1 MYTSIPTNPFVW
13 QMVAEIVYMSTLDTS
28 QYQHTQS
35 RQPQRELSDIEKN
48 AVRYAAGFVVRKL
61 RRSFEKQKQDRSV
74 LVACLNQLIYDPT
87 DLDDPDVAAEP
98 EVEDMDY
105 EAYTKVWLS
114 RTNRGGLL
122 QVTNDTFALF
132 WEIELVVYDLLQK
145 LLSGQKKS
153 VSELTLITM
162 EDVDI
167 QFIWS
172 VVSNLEEEE
181 AAAKELLSHIVREW
195 VVLRGHSLCSCII
208 EKYKRAMDEL
218 KKKSLRREM
227 KRDGE
232 EPTE

>member
-1 MYTSIPTNPFVW
+1 MY
-13 QMVAEIVYMSTLDTS
+13 LS
-28 QYQHTQS
+28 QLESSEYRHTQS

-61 RRSFEKQKQDRSV
+61 RRNFEKQKRDYSV
-74 LVACLNQLIYDPT
+74 YVACLNRLIYDPT
-87 DLDDPDVAAEP
+87 DLDDPDFEVEP
-98 EVEDMDY
+98 ELDVEDMDY

-114 RTNRGGLL
+114 TTNRGGLL

-132 WEIELVVYDLLQK
+132 WEVELVVYDLLQK
-145 LLSGQKKS
+145 VLAGQKKS
-153 VSELTLITM
+153 VADLTLATM
-162 EDVDI
+162 EDVDYI

-181 AAAKELLSHIVREW
+181 EAKELLSHIVREW

-232 EPTE
+232 ESTK